1 MLETALDSV
10 RGGKAGPYRLRRG
23 FGEDQPQAWQ
33 DLVGWPE
40 KQGDEHTRGFARVR

>member
-23 FGEDQPQAWQ
+23 FGEDQPQAWH
-33 DLVGWPE
+33 DLMGWPE
-40 KQGDEHTRGFARVR
+40 KQDDEHTRGFARVR